1 MRIVLY
7 NTAKLYLA
15 FLVTILHCYLPF
27 FIESTSSRPGHH
39 CRAGEL
45 FYVSFLNK
53 KTV

>member
-27 FIESTSSRPGHH
+27 FIDSTSSRPGH

-45 FYVSFLNK
+45 FYVSLNK